1 MDWPA
6 TLELT
11 LDGIA
16 QGGEGVG
23 RWQERVVF
31 ARGGLPG
38 ERVQVRLRERHEA
51 YARGDVVEVLEASP
65 DRIEPRLPGADHM
78 PWQHIDYP
86 AQLRF
91 KRQILADQL
100 SKIGGLIDPP
110 VAETL
115 AAPRPW
121 AYRNSARFHGDGAR
135 IGYYAADSHDLL
147 EIEAD
152 PLLLPVLNDALFA
165 LRDVVR
171 AYGPA
176 PAEVILRASEAYG
189 YALAELRR
197 PERGSPEHSR
207 RVEGRGSDAES
218 ARELSQLATR
228 WRMRCPALA
237 GVTLPRAPGQPPA
250 ALGAD
255 HLIEELGGIAFHL
268 RPATFF
274 QVNVAAAEALLGLV
288 RAGLDLSG
296 DGRLLDVYCGAGAF
310 ALPLAAVAS
319 EVVGIEEFA
328 GAVEDGR
335 TTAAANG
342 IANVRFEIGRAEV
355 VLGQIDG
362 PFGAAVL
369 DPPRRGC
376 HPQALE
382 QLLRMAPAQ
391 LVYISCH
398 PATLARDLKLLLAG
412 GYNLVSIQPVD
423 LFPQTAHIESVCVL
437 SARATAS

>member
-38 ERVQVRLRERHEA
+38 ERVQVRLRERRDA
-51 YARGDVVEVLEASP
+51 YARGDVIELLEASL

-78 PWQHIDYP
+78 PWQHIAYP

-100 SKIGGLIDPP
+100 AKIGGLTDPP

-115 AAPRPW
+115 AALRPW
-121 AYRNSARFHGDGAR
+121 GYRNSARFHGVGGR
-135 IGYYAADSHDLL
+135 IGYYAADSHDLQ
-147 EIEAD
+147 EIESD
-152 PLLLPVLNDALFA
+152 PLLLPVLNDTLAA
-165 LRDVVR
+165 LRGVVR
-171 AYGPA
+171 AGAPV

-189 YALAELRR
+189 YVLAAL
-197 PERGSPEHSR
+197 RGY
-207 RVEGRGSDAES
+207 DAES
-218 ARELSQLATR
+218 ISDLSQLAMR
-228 WRMRCPALA
+228 WRMRCPMLA
-237 GVTLPRAPGQPPA
+237 GVTLPSQPPA

-274 QVNVAAAEALLGLV
+274 QINSAAAETLLDLV
-288 RAGLDLSG
+288 RVGLELRG
-296 DGRLLDVYCGAGAF
+296 GERLLDLYCGAGAF
-310 ALPLAAVAS
+310 ALPLAARVA
-319 EVVGIEEFA
+319 EVVGIEEYA
-328 GAVEDGR
+328 GAIEDGH
-335 TTAAANG
+335 TTAEANG
-342 IANVRFEIGRAEV
+342 ITNVRLEIGRVEQA
-355 VLGQIDG
+355 LGQLDG
-362 PFGAAVL
+362 TFEAAVL

-376 HPQALE
+376 HPQALD
-382 QLLRMAPAQ
+382 QLLRLAPARI
-391 LVYISCH
+391 VYISCQ
-398 PATLARDLKLLLAG
+398 PATLARDLKLLVAG
-412 GYNLVSIQPVD
+412 GYRVVSVQPVD

-437 SARATAS
+437 VHQ

>member
-38 ERVQVRLRERHEA
+38 ERVQVRLRERHQA
-51 YARGDVVEVLEASP
+51 YARGDVIELLEASL

-78 PWQHIDYP
+78 PWQHIDYH

-100 SKIGGLIDPP
+100 AKIGGLNDLP

-121 AYRNSARFHGDGAR
+121 GYRNSARFHGVGGR
-135 IGYYAADSHDLL
+135 IGYYAADSHDLQ
-147 EIEAD
+147 EIETD
-152 PLLLPVLNDALFA
+152 PLLLSVLNDALAA
-165 LRDVVR
+165 LRGVVR
-171 AYGPA
+171 AGAPV
-176 PAEVILRASEAYG
+176 PAEVTLRASEAYG
-189 YALAELRR
+189 YVLAAL
-197 PERGSPEHSR
+197 RG
-207 RVEGRGSDAES
+207 DAEP
-218 ARELSQLATR
+218 ADDLAQLARR

-237 GVTLPRAPGQPPA
+237 GVTLPGYPPA

-274 QVNVAAAEALLGLV
+274 QINSAAAESLLELV
-288 RAGLDLSG
+288 RAGLELRGSEG
-296 DGRLLDVYCGAGAF
+296 LLDLFCGAGAF
-310 ALPLAAVAS
+310 ALPLASTAA
-319 EVVGIEEFA
+319 EVVGIEEYA
-328 GAVEDGR
+328 GAIEDAR
-335 TTAAANG
+335 TTAEANG
-342 IANVRFEIGRAEV
+342 ITNVRFEVGRVEQL
-355 VLGQIDG
+355 LGQLQGSFD
-362 PFGAAVL
+362 AVVL

-376 HPQALE
+376 HPQALD
-382 QLLRMAPAQ
+382 QLLRLAPARI
-391 LVYISCH
+391 VYISCQ
-398 PATLARDLKLLLAG
+398 PATLARDLKLLVAG
-412 GYNLVSIQPVD
+412 GYRVVSVQPVD
-423 LFPQTAHIESVCVL
+423 LFPQTAHIESVSVL
-437 SARATAS
+437 VRS